1 MNQWPQDYSYYPVQY
16 QAMPAQYQAQQ
27 WQSVFTVLM
36 GVAMLVAMGACAFS
50 LVRKAFKGEEVE
62 FPL

>member
-1 MNQWPQDYSYYPVQY
+1 MSQYPQEYYEYYLAQY
-16 QAMPAQYQAQQ
+16 QAMQ
-27 WQSVFTVLM
+27 WQSIFTVLV
-36 GVAMLVAMGACAFS
+36 GVAILVAMGAWALS